1 MSKAPVLRELLERAE
16 SQDNVVISEATMVQA
31 VSARLTEEQALSVN
45 AQIWGFF
52 PGCLYGTAYV
62 IFKQTDWNDGGDAWR
77 RIVRQVDHGRLIRH
91 ETLR

>member
-31 VSARLTEEQALSVN
+31 VSARITEEH
-45 AQIWGFF
+45 
-52 PGCLYGTAYV
+52 GTAYV
-62 IFKQTDWNDGGDAWR
+62 IFKQADWNDAGDAWR
-77 RIVRQVDHGRLIRH
+77 RIIRQVDHGRLIRH